1 MANGSPSRTA
11 ACVPL
16 GTTGGAGPHFTSD
29 EEDTMRGGLAIRAAT
44 SKCYCSGAT
53 IQAENSNSYAVVVES
68 SENRAAVM
76 LWEIGP

>member
-1 MANGSPSRTA
+1 
-11 ACVPL
+11 
-16 GTTGGAGPHFTSD
+16 
-29 EEDTMRGGLAIRAAT
+29 MRGGLAIRAAT

-76 LWEIGP
+76 LGEIGP